1 MKHIIC
7 LIFSIVIALAMSLH
21 FSERIFAAESLPAAA
36 VEEGEESAQRE
47 EALPEAGP
55 AGTEEKSDQVDSMLY
70 AGFEGDTVY
79 VNTTSEEASVNGAGG
94 KSGEVGTDT
103 DASEEEAKTFASAD
117 AESEDFGV
125 NVADSTAEP
134 ADAGESPDAGQSDIE
149 TADAENTADAAK
161 TADAEPAEAK
171 SAEVKSAEA
180 ESAEA
185 EPADAKSAEVKS
197 AEAKSAEVKAEEAKS
212 TETGAAD
219 TEEVNGGSA
228 AEDPLVKA
236 GESVDPLIYLLEC
249 LKYHGGETD
258 PAAFSLRAYTED
270 GQSIVTPVKDQ
281 TPWQTCWG
289 FSAIASSETS
299 ILSECYA
306 KWDQLA
312 PGLKEKYGITSFKE
326 LCEWLDLSERQI
338 AWFAFT
344 PEPENGNYPSQ
355 AGEGLIATQYGMGG
369 IYNAL
374 GGTYYATS
382 VFARGTGP
390 LEESRVPYQNN
401 EGVLNKGATVTAK
414 DGTQYLDQDYLD
426 YILETRDVEYECL
439 IPLGMTK
446 EEVIDHFSA
455 NPAVQEK
462 VRQRLEEGV
471 ITESSTVYKF
481 VDDNGKY
488 YHVVRMNQLDELKEG
503 YPDILIFED
512 DDKNQYKF
520 EPESLSFPGLPRIRR
535 AYYDWSV
542 DESLR
547 YASVLSLDN
556 SNILPRYLADDNVNE
571 AAIKAIKDELTAG
584 RAVSIGFCADTASP
598 GSTKPA
604 KYINTS
610 DNIWAHYTY
619 LDTESSNHCVTI
631 VGYNDKFPRTLF
643 LEGHEPE
650 KDGAWLVKNSWGG
663 GLSTGTNFGSW
674 GIDENGDG
682 IGDGYFWLSYW
693 DKSIGSIETFDYRV
707 EDLITNRME
716 YDIRQYDFMTTTEPI
731 KYNSE
736 KAANVF
742 TAEMTTNVREIG
754 VQNNNDATTISY
766 EIYLL
771 NEDAANPT
779 DGVLLASGS
788 EYFKYAGYHR
798 IKTNKVCIIPEGLK
812 YSVVVTQM
820 REGKPYVS
828 VFYDFNEQ
836 SVIDKEAAGMTGI
849 RKYSNAVVNRGESYI
864 LDEGKW
870 MDWVDYIPTFKRAYA
885 SVYTR
890 TKEEWL
896 AVDNFSIKAYADYI
910 SRDLAAEAAKIG
922 SGEPAST
929 VGVSDE
935 DAAKKDALVPLALV
949 HNEISNN
956 TTAAKA
962 SSVEKGYISAN
973 DYDYIVKTLIDPDRA
988 TGLKVVVSSKE
999 IADSDLEQKELD
1011 QLLEAADY
1019 KIARYADISLLVVA
1033 LDTGEYLGS
1042 LHRTDDP
1049 IDLAIAIPSDVI
1061 ALEAPVYV
1069 LRLHNGVV
1077 ERLATTVRDG
1087 LACFASDLFSRFA
1100 LGYQVEGLGGDDGLD
1115 ADPDEDEP
1123 AIVPENPENE
1133 EPVKAGV
1140 TKTSVKKSAGKK
1152 AKAAES
1158 RVIAAETAD
1167 VSDVMLW
1174 LVLMGL
1180 AAGAAFIAVL
1190 TKKVRRM

>member
-1 MKHIIC
+1 MPGKIRAQTLKHIIC

-36 VEEGEESAQRE
+36 VEEGEESTQRK
-47 EALPEAGP
+47 EALPEASLD
-55 AGTEEKSDQVDSMLY
+55 GTEEKSNQ
-70 AGFEGDTVY
+70 AT
-79 VNTTSEEASVNGAGG
+79 
-94 KSGEVGTDT
+94 
-103 DASEEEAKTFASAD
+103 KTYASAD
-117 AESEDFGV
+117 AEREDFDV
-125 NVADSTAEP
+125 NVADSAAEPADTGKSAEAAPADSKAELTDTGKPADTAPADSTAEP

-149 TADAENTADAAK
+149 TADAENPADAAK
-161 TADAEPAEAK
+161 STEA
-171 SAEVKSAEA
+171 KSAEA

-185 EPADAKSAEVKS
+185 KS
-197 AEAKSAEVKAEEAKS
+197 AEAEPADVKPAAAKS

-219 TEEVNGGSA
+219 TEEVNGGSS

-258 PAAFSLRAYTED
+258 PAAYSLRAYTED

-306 KWDQLA
+306 TWDQLA

-481 VDDNGKY
+481 VDDSGKY

-604 KYINTS
+604 KYINTA

-619 LDTESSNHCVTI
+619 LDSESSNHCVTI
-631 VGYNDKFPRTLF
+631 IGYNDKFPRTLF

-663 GLSTGTNFGSW
+663 GMSTGTNFGSW

-935 DAAKKDALVPLALV
+935 EAAKKDALVPLALV

-962 SSVEKGYISAN
+962 SSVEKGYISAD

-999 IADSDLEQKELD
+999 ITDSDLEQQELD
-1011 QLLEAADY
+1011 KFIEAADY

-1069 LRLHNGVV
+1069 LRLHNGVM

-1133 EPVKAGV
+1133 EPVNAGV
-1140 TKTSVKKSAGKK
+1140 TKTSVKKFAGKK

-1158 RVIAAETAD
+1158 RVIAAETGD
-1167 VSDVMLW
+1167 VSDVSLW

-1190 TKKVRRM
+1190 AKKVRRM

>member
-1 MKHIIC
+1 MK
-7 LIFSIVIALAMSLH
+7 
-21 FSERIFAAESLPAAA
+21 PA
-36 VEEGEESAQRE
+36 
-47 EALPEAGP
+47 
-55 AGTEEKSDQVDSMLY
+55 
-70 AGFEGDTVY
+70 
-79 VNTTSEEASVNGAGG
+79 
-94 KSGEVGTDT
+94 
-103 DASEEEAKTFASAD
+103 
-117 AESEDFGV
+117 
-125 NVADSTAEP
+125 
-134 ADAGESPDAGQSDIE
+134 
-149 TADAENTADAAK
+149 
-161 TADAEPAEAK
+161 
-171 SAEVKSAEA
+171 
-180 ESAEA
+180 
-185 EPADAKSAEVKS
+185 
-197 AEAKSAEVKAEEAKS
+197 EAKS

-219 TEEVNGGSA
+219 TEEVNSGSA

-258 PAAFSLRAYTED
+258 PAAYSLRAYTED

-488 YHVVRMNQLDELKEG
+488 YHVVRMNQLDEHKEG

-604 KYINTS
+604 KYINTA

-828 VFYDFNEQ
+828 VFYDFN
-836 SVIDKEAAGMTGI
+836 V
-849 RKYSNAVVNRGESYI
+849 YS
-864 LDEGKW
+864 
-870 MDWVDYIPTFKRAYA
+870 
-885 SVYTR
+885 
-890 TKEEWL
+890 
-896 AVDNFSIKAYADYI
+896 
-910 SRDLAAEAAKIG
+910 
-922 SGEPAST
+922 
-929 VGVSDE
+929 
-935 DAAKKDALVPLALV
+935 
-949 HNEISNN
+949 
-956 TTAAKA
+956 
-962 SSVEKGYISAN
+962 
-973 DYDYIVKTLIDPDRA
+973 
-988 TGLKVVVSSKE
+988 
-999 IADSDLEQKELD
+999 
-1011 QLLEAADY
+1011 
-1019 KIARYADISLLVVA
+1019 
-1033 LDTGEYLGS
+1033 
-1042 LHRTDDP
+1042 
-1049 IDLAIAIPSDVI
+1049 
-1061 ALEAPVYV
+1061 
-1069 LRLHNGVV
+1069 
-1077 ERLATTVRDG
+1077 
-1087 LACFASDLFSRFA
+1087 
-1100 LGYQVEGLGGDDGLD
+1100 
-1115 ADPDEDEP
+1115 
-1123 AIVPENPENE
+1123 
-1133 EPVKAGV
+1133 
-1140 TKTSVKKSAGKK
+1140 
-1152 AKAAES
+1152 
-1158 RVIAAETAD
+1158 
-1167 VSDVMLW
+1167 
-1174 LVLMGL
+1174 
-1180 AAGAAFIAVL
+1180 
-1190 TKKVRRM
+1190 